1 MSVIGIA
8 ELPLHSGKVP
18 PWMAK
23 YMKRLAKAIVEVIVE
38 EYGPREV
45 VKRLADPIWFQAF
58 NNAIGMDWDSSGS
71 TTVTLGIL
79 RQVVEE
85 NPHLGIVVV
94 GGKGRLATS
103 IPQELP
109 QRAERLGIPSSKI
122 EEVLLA
128 SKLAAKTDNVLLQDG
143 YQLYHHTVIMSED
156 GLWAIVQQGMNVEAK
171 LARRYHWLGPNV
183 STIEPH
189 SGIAC
194 ARREQ
199 AVLDLTSRRST
210 SARNIILDLVKQEPR
225 KTMREVLEAHRI
237 LKGIAP
243 ITSWLTGKRQEHVKR
258 DLIVKVYKPQSKPP
272 RHLEPVLRKLYEV
285 SPRSIEELL
294 LVEGVGPAV
303 LRSLALVSE
312 LIYGAEISHNDPVTA
327 PLDPFRYAYVVGGK
341 DGVPFKFDPK
351 LAEQV
356 IRFLEDVIQRARIGD
371 REKLHMLRRLRK
383 LLTPPKT

>member
-1 MSVIGIA
+1 MSVTGIA

-18 PWMAK
+18 PWMAN
-23 YMKRLAKAIVEVIVE
+23 YMKKLAKAIVEVIVE

-85 NPHLGIVVV
+85 NPHLGIVIV

-109 QRAERLGIPSSKI
+109 QRAERLGIPSSKV

-189 SGIAC
+189 SGIAS
-194 ARREQ
+194 ARKEQ
-199 AVLDLTSRRST
+199 AVLDLTSRHSI
-210 SARNIILDLVKQEPR
+210 SARSVILDLVNQEPR
-225 KTMREVLEAHRI
+225 KTIREVLEAYRI
-237 LKGIAP
+237 LKGVAP
-243 ITSWLTGKRQEHVKR
+243 ITSWLTGEKQEHVKK

-312 LIYGAEISHNDPVTA
+312 LIYGAEVNHNDPATA
-327 PLDPFRYAYVVGGK
+327 PLDPFRYAYIVGGK
-341 DGVPFKFDPK
+341 DGVPFKFNPK

-356 IRFLEDVIQRARIGD
+356 IRFLEDVVQHARIGD
-371 REKLHMLRRLRK
+371 KEKLHVLRRLRR
-383 LLTPPKT
+383 LLTPSKT